1 MNYRLMQTA
10 ADGGGAG
17 GAGGTGAATAAAA
30 ATSAAATGTGGNNG
44 AAGAGSGT
52 GTAASGSAAT
62 WWSSVDFGSQKDAA
76 NTALA
81 KYTSPTELLKAM
93 QSDGLGQDWRK
104 TIAGDDAKELEY
116 LGRYS
121 SVGDYHK
128 ATREMR
134 TKLSSGEF
142 ARPLPAD
149 ATEEQ
154 KTAWRAANGVP
165 AKPEDY
171 FAKLPDGL
179 VIGADDK
186 PVFDALAKEM
196 LGHNVTPGQ
205 MHAMVKW
212 YYGYQDQEAAAATTR
227 DTNDR
232 KGFETEMRQRWG
244 QDYKANQNHL
254 VAFLDTLGT
263 GPKEAILNAR
273 LGDGMALFNH
283 PGIVAFLTDAA
294 RKVHAPGT
302 LGGSGAEVNAASA
315 AEEIKKIETTMR
327 TNRKE
332 YNRDEA
338 MQARYRQLLTWR
350 DNQAKRAS

>member
-10 ADGGGAG
+10 PDGGGAG

-30 ATSAAATGTGGNNG
+30 AGGAAGGNNG

-52 GTAASGSAAT
+52 GTAAT
-62 WWSSVDFGSQKDAA
+62 WWSSVDFGGDKEAA

-81 KYTSPTELLKAM
+81 KFSSPTELLKAM
-93 QSDGLGQDWRK
+93 QSDGLGTDWRK

-186 PVFDALAKEM
+186 PVFEALAKDM

-212 YYGYQDQEAAAATTR
+212 YYGYQDQEAAAAATR

-254 VAFLDTLGT
+254 VAFLDTLGQ

-302 LGGSGAEVNAASA
+302 LGGAGAETNAASA
-315 AEEIKKIETTMR
+315 EEEIKKIETTMR

-338 MQARYRQLLTWR
+338 MQARYRQLLTWQE
-350 DNQAKRAS
+350 NQKKPAKSATGS

>member
-10 ADGGGAG
+10 PDGGGAG

-30 ATSAAATGTGGNNG
+30 AGGNNG
-44 AAGAGSGT
+44 AAGAGSGAGT
-52 GTAASGSAAT
+52 GTATT
-62 WWSSVDFGSQKDAA
+62 WWSSVDFGGDKEAA

-81 KYTSPTELLKAM
+81 KYSSPTELLKAV
-93 QSDGLGQDWRK
+93 QSDGLGADWRK

-212 YYGYQDQEAAAATTR
+212 YYGYQDQEVAAAATR

-254 VAFLDTLGT
+254 VAFLDTLGA

-302 LGGSGAEVNAASA
+302 LGGAGAETNAASA

-338 MQARYRQLLTWR
+338 MQARYRQLLTWQE
-350 DNQAKRAS
+350 NQKKRAG